1 MRAEDLPRVE
11 DDGPQAPL
19 RQQAQGVHRGRA
31 RRRARR
37 EVEDAL
43 HEPLADALERRKE
56 RGHGLARARGRL
68 RQDHA
73 LVPDGQIDLLRQLP
87 LARAVGRKGEGQRAH
102 FRGQRRPAAREPVQP
117 GEVRPHIA
125 LELLRER
132 LTRVRAHK
140 ARDFAVR
147 QAEVRHAD
155 LERGQ
160 VLRLAEHVRVAFRLR
175 PVQGRGLRRRAIE
188 RGLDLLH
195 AAQAVHAVRAA
206 EHRQAHG
213 LALRAEA
220 QRHLVAHA
228 LLLDALQALV
238 PAHAL
243 EQALGRGAGRK
254 VARPQRILHHRV
266 HRSARRRLLQRSNPL
281 FSDVEWV

>member
-1 MRAEDLPRVE
+1 MRSTSPSPMPLSAGKSAAMVLPVPV
-11 DDGPQAPL
+11 GAC
-19 RQQAQGVHRGRA
+19 A
-31 RRRARR
+31 RTM
-37 EVEDAL
+37 
-43 HEPLADALERRKE
+43 
-56 RGHGLARARGRL
+56 RL
-68 RQDHA
+68 S
-73 LVPDGQIDLLRQLP
+73 PDGQIDLLRQLP

-102 FRGQRRPAAREPVQP
+102 LRGQRRPAAREPVQP

-140 ARDFAVR
+140 ARDLAVR

-160 VLRLAEHVRVAFRLR
+160 VLRLAEHVRVALRLR
-175 PVQGRGLRRRAIE
+175 PVQGRGLRRRALE

-213 LALRAEA
+213 RALRAEA

-243 EQALGRGAGRK
+243 EQALGEASGARSP
-254 VARPQRILHHRV
+254 A
-266 HRSARRRLLQRSNPL
+266 RSAYSTTACTEARAAAFSNAPTP
-281 FSDVEWV
+281 FFPM